1 MVAVVFVGPV
11 GGVDD
16 VGIRGGGRQRMIF
29 DIELNGRA
37 WGLQPE
43 DLQVA
48 PPQPFPVEE
57 PFAHLSSKSCC
68 GRFGGTWAAA
78 AQLRHGA
85 ASEAGG
91 RATGRV
97 IVLTTHVKIP

>member
-1 MVAVVFVGPV
+1 MEALGVRGWYQVVRRL
-11 GGVDD
+11 GGC
-16 VGIRGGGRQRMIF
+16 
-29 DIELNGRA
+29 A
-37 WGLQPE
+37 
-43 DLQVA
+43 A

-97 IVLTTHVKIP
+97 IVLTTHI